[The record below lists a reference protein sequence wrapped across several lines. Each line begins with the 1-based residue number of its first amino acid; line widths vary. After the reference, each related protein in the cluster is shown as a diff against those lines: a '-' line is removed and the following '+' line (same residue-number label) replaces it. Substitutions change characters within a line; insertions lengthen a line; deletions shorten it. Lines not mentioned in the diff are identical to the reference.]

1 MMLSL
6 GLLTACGSSGG
17 SDSGSGDPGPSTGEG
32 EDPKEDDP
40 KEGTND
46 LDSLPPSIT
55 KEASENQRL
64 ALTIPEYKNTNSYAF
79 TGVDAAEVEQLLG
92 EVVFKEQPDFET
104 KNTYSFI
111 MTVTNAEEQNK
122 NIDVTINITNVIE
135 EFDSLPG
142 VISENVNENSRFALA
157 IPEYKD
163 TNSYVFSGVDGDKVK
178 LWAER
183 GEVIFNYAPDFETQ
197 ASYNFIMTV
206 TSATESVKEID
217 VTLDINDVS
226 NAFIFE
232 VLAGSVGTI
241 DILLNDGQHE
251 TQYDTYSFTVKRD
264 DEVAQEFNN
273 LGTFSY
279 LYIPLVET
287 EDALAETQRFTI
299 TPDTVDGL
307 PAFRFN
313 ANQSDSDV
321 KINIVQWGDN
331 SWATLEE
338 MLTPLCDEN
347 RNTDSLFFAESHDS
361 PNLSR
366 VKNAD
371 GFFIN
376 CNLRES
382 LSYWDVSSIENMN
395 AAFIA
400 AKGNTDLSQWDV
412 SSVNNMRRMFEI
424 AKQFNSDLSAW
435 NVSSVAD
442 MESMFFGAEVFSSNL
457 SLWVTSSVKNMTAMF
472 GTTKAFNSDIS
483 QWNTSLV
490 EDMSFMFYKA
500 ELFDQDISGWSVDMV
515 TNCEGFKRGA
525 LLRTEF
531 IPINLAA
538 CGNPLER

>member
-1 MMLSL
+1 MNLLKMSL
-6 GLLTACGSSGG
+6 MILLLGVLTACG
-17 SDSGSGDPGPSTGEG
+17 GES
-32 EDPKEDDP
+32 
-40 KEGTND
+40 D
-46 LDSLPPSIT
+46 LDTLPETIT
-55 KEASENQRL
+55 EAVNENQGL
-64 ALTIPEYKNTNSYAF
+64 ALIIPEYKDTNSYAF
-79 TGVDAAEVEQLLG
+79 TGTDGTEVEQLLG
-92 EVVFKEQPDFET
+92 DVVFRVEPDFET
-104 KNTYSFI
+104 KDIYKFV
-111 MTVTNAEEQNK
+111 MTVTNADGDIK
-122 NIDVTINITNVIE
+122 DIDVTINVIDVLE
-135 EFDSLPG
+135 DLDSLPS
-142 VISENVNENSRFALA
+142 VITESVNENSRFALA

-490 EDMSFMFYKA
+490 EDMSYMFYNA
-500 ELFDQDISGWSVDMV
+500 ELFNQDISGWSVDMV
-515 TNCEGFKRGA
+515 TNCEHFKKNA
-525 LLRTEF
+525 LLLTDEHTPNF
-531 IPINLAA
+531 QN
-538 CGNPLER
+538 CSM